1 MKVSGLAALLVLIV
15 ICTAGVA
22 DYSVTSELE
31 GWFCK
36 GFIFKSCSIEVIDA
50 LSDEEGGQLF
60 DFVDSID
67 QVTEYS
73 ESQGRCWL
81 NNSPGYF
88 AYRRLSDESWE
99 LIGVPDDVT
108 FKCERQ

>member
-1 MKVSGLAALLVLIV
+1 MKVANFATFLVLIL
-15 ICTAGVA
+15 IGSAGVA
-22 DYSVTSELE
+22 EYSVTSELE

-60 DFVDSID
+60 DFVNSLDS
-67 QVTEYS
+67 VSEFS

-88 AYRRLSDESWE
+88 AYRRLSDEEWE
-99 LIGVPDDVT
+99 LIGVPDNFT
-108 FKCERQ
+108 FRCERE